1 MIRRKTVEEYREEYK
16 ELANSW
22 LANGPGTRAEFD
34 ALTRELADQRHG
46 RDALTRELADQ
57 RHGRIETHRPVDLV
71 AAARFISL
79 SRSNPGYARW
89 FTLWREIVA
98 TRTAQETP

>member
-1 MIRRKTVEEYREEYK
+1 MIKRSTVEDYRREYRE
-16 ELANSW
+16 LAEAW
-22 LANGPGTRAEFD
+22 LSNGPGTRAEFD
-34 ALTRELADQRHG
+34 G
-46 RDALTRELADQ
+46 LTRELADQ

>member
-22 LANGPGTRAEFD
+22 LANGPGPRPEFD
-34 ALTRELADQRHG
+34 ALTRELAEQRHG
-46 RDALTRELADQ
+46 RL
-57 RHGRIETHRPVDLV
+57 ETYRPVDLV

-98 TRTAQETP
+98 TRAQEAT

>member
-1 MIRRKTVEEYREEYK
+1 MIKRKSVEEYREEYK
-16 ELANSW
+16 ELATSW

-34 ALTRELADQRHG
+34 GLTRELAEQRHG
-46 RDALTRELADQ
+46 RL
-57 RHGRIETHRPVDLV
+57 ETYRPVDLV

-98 TRTAQETP
+98 TRAQEAT

>member
-1 MIRRKTVEEYREEYK
+1 MIKRKTVEEYREEYK

-34 ALTRELADQRHG
+34 GLTRELAEQRHG
-46 RDALTRELADQ
+46 RL
-57 RHGRIETHRPVDLV
+57 ETYRPVDLV

>member
-46 RDALTRELADQ
+46 RL
-57 RHGRIETHRPVDLV
+57 ETHRPVDLV

-89 FTLWREIVA
+89 YKLWREIVA